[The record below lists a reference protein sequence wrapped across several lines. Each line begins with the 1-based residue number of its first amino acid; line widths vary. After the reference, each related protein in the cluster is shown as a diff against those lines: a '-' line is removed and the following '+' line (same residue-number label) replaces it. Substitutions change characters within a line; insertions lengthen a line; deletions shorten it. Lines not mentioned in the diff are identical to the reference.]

1 MIGLITI
8 DNKKIKELDNENIMH
23 TYGRYDVCLT
33 KGKGVY
39 AYDDNGKKYIDVS
52 SGIGVNSLGYC
63 DDGWVKAVSE
73 QAGTIQ
79 HISNYYYNKVAGV
92 LAEKLTKATGLSKVF
107 FGNSGA
113 EANECAI
120 KVARKYS
127 FDKYG
132 RGRDHIIT
140 LVNSFHGRTIAT
152 LSATGQDVFHNYFF
166 PFVEGFDNAIANDIE
181 SLKNTITDKTC
192 AVMLETVQGEG
203 GVNILDSEYLQQV
216 RKICDE
222 KDILLIVDEV
232 QTGVC
237 RTGKLYGYM
246 HSGIKPDV
254 VTSAKGLG
262 GGLPIGVCMVN
273 DKLKDVMGPST
284 HGTTFGSNPVVCAGA
299 NYIIDTVNTPEF
311 IEEINKKGAYFKEK
325 IEKIKGVKSVRQQG
339 LMIGIEVEGNA
350 GDLAKKCTENGL
362 LVITA
367 KTLLRMLPP
376 LNIKYEEIDEA
387 LAILKKVMEE

>member
-1 MIGLITI
+1 M

-132 RGRDHIIT
+132 RGRDRIIT

-166 PFVEGFDNAIANDIE
+166 PFVDGFDNAIANDIE
-181 SLKNTITDKTC
+181 SLKDTITDKTC

-246 HSGIKPDV
+246 HSGIKPEV

-262 GGLPIGVCMVN
+262 GGLPIGICMVN

-311 IEEINKKGAYFKEK
+311 IEEVNKKGTYFKEK
-325 IEKIKGVKSVRQQG
+325 LEKIKGVKSVRQQG

-350 GDLAKKCTENGL
+350 GDIAKKCTENGL

>member
-1 MIGLITI
+1 M

-52 SGIGVNSLGYC
+52 SGIGVNCLGYC

-132 RGRDHIIT
+132 RGRDRIVT

-152 LSATGQDVFHNYFF
+152 LSATGQNVFHNYFF
-166 PFVEGFDNAIANDIE
+166 PFVDGFDNAIANDIE
-181 SLKNTITDKTC
+181 SLKDTITDKTC

-246 HSGIKPDV
+246 HSDIKPDV

-262 GGLPIGVCMVN
+262 GGLPIGICMVN

-311 IEEINKKGAYFKEK
+311 IEEVNKKGAYFKEK

-339 LMIGIEVEGNA
+339 LMIGIEVECNA
-350 GDLAKKCTENGL
+350 GDIAKKCTENGL

>member
-1 MIGLITI
+1 M

-52 SGIGVNSLGYC
+52 SGIGVNCLGYC

-166 PFVEGFDNAIANDIE
+166 PFVDGFDNAIANDIE
-181 SLKNTITDKTC
+181 SLKDTITDKTC

-262 GGLPIGVCMVN
+262 GGLPIGICMVN

-311 IEEINKKGAYFKEK
+311 IEEVNKKGTYFKEK
-325 IEKIKGVKSVRQQG
+325 LEKIKGVKSVRQQG

-350 GDLAKKCTENGL
+350 GDIAKKCTENGL

-387 LAILKKVMEE
+387 LVILKKVMEE

>member
-1 MIGLITI
+1 M

-181 SLKNTITDKTC
+181 SLKDTITDKTC

-262 GGLPIGVCMVN
+262 GGLPIGICMVN

-339 LMIGIEVEGNA
+339 LMIGIEVDGNA
-350 GDLAKKCTENGL
+350 GDIAKKCTENGL

>member
-1 MIGLITI
+1 M

-52 SGIGVNSLGYC
+52 SGIGVNCLGYC

-120 KVARKYS
+120 KIARKYS

-132 RGRDHIIT
+132 KGRDHIIT

-166 PFVEGFDNAIANDIE
+166 PFVDGFDNAIANDIE

-262 GGLPIGVCMVN
+262 GGLPIGICMVN

-350 GDLAKKCTENGL
+350 GDIAKKCTENGL

-376 LNIKYEEIDEA
+376 LNIKYDEIDEA

>member
-1 MIGLITI
+1 M

-311 IEEINKKGAYFKEK
+311 IEDINKKGTYFKEK

-350 GDLAKKCTENGL
+350 GDIAKKCTENGL

>member
-1 MIGLITI
+1 M

-52 SGIGVNSLGYC
+52 SGIGVNCLGYC

-132 RGRDHIIT
+132 KGRDHIIT

-166 PFVEGFDNAIANDIE
+166 PFVDGFDNAIANDIE
-181 SLKNTITDKTC
+181 SLKDTITDKTC

-246 HSGIKPDV
+246 HSGINPDV

-262 GGLPIGVCMVN
+262 GGLPIGICMVN

-311 IEEINKKGAYFKEK
+311 IEEVNKKGAYFKEK

-350 GDLAKKCTENGL
+350 GDIAKKCTENGL

>member
-1 MIGLITI
+1 M

-52 SGIGVNSLGYC
+52 SGIGVNCLGYC

-132 RGRDHIIT
+132 KGRDHIIT

-166 PFVEGFDNAIANDIE
+166 PFVDGFDNAIANDIE

-262 GGLPIGVCMVN
+262 GGLPIGICMVN

-311 IEEINKKGAYFKEK
+311 IEEVNKKGAYFKEK

-350 GDLAKKCTENGL
+350 GDIAKKCTENGL

-376 LNIKYEEIDEA
+376 LNIKYDEIDEA

>member
-1 MIGLITI
+1 M

-52 SGIGVNSLGYC
+52 SGIGVNCLGYC

-132 RGRDHIIT
+132 KGRDHIIT

-166 PFVEGFDNAIANDIE
+166 PFVDGFDNAIANDIE
-181 SLKNTITDKTC
+181 SLKDTITDKTC

-262 GGLPIGVCMVN
+262 GGLPIGICMVN

-311 IEEINKKGAYFKEK
+311 IEEVNKKGAYFKEK

-350 GDLAKKCTENGL
+350 GDIAKKCTENGL

>member
-1 MIGLITI
+1 M

-52 SGIGVNSLGYC
+52 SGIGVNCLGYC

-132 RGRDHIIT
+132 KGRDHIIT

-166 PFVEGFDNAIANDIE
+166 PFVDGFDNAIANDIE

-246 HSGIKPDV
+246 HSGINPDV

-262 GGLPIGVCMVN
+262 GGLPIGICMVN

-311 IEEINKKGAYFKEK
+311 IEGINKKGAYFKEK

-350 GDLAKKCTENGL
+350 GDIAKKCTENGL

>member
-1 MIGLITI
+1 M

-52 SGIGVNSLGYC
+52 SGIGVNCLGYC

-132 RGRDHIIT
+132 RGRDRIIT

-166 PFVEGFDNAIANDIE
+166 PFVDGFDNAIANDIE
-181 SLKNTITDKTC
+181 NLKDTITDKTC

-262 GGLPIGVCMVN
+262 GGLPIGICMVN

-311 IEEINKKGAYFKEK
+311 IEEVNKKGTYFKEK
-325 IEKIKGVKSVRQQG
+325 LEKIKGVKSVRQQG

-350 GDLAKKCTENGL
+350 GDIAKKCTENGL

>member
-1 MIGLITI
+1 M

-52 SGIGVNSLGYC
+52 SGIGVNCLGYC

-132 RGRDHIIT
+132 KGRDHIIT

-262 GGLPIGVCMVN
+262 GGLPIGICMVN

-350 GDLAKKCTENGL
+350 GDIAKKCTENGL

-376 LNIKYEEIDEA
+376 LNIKYDEIDEA

>member
-1 MIGLITI
+1 M

-39 AYDDNGKKYIDVS
+39 AYDDSGKKYIDVS
-52 SGIGVNSLGYC
+52 SGIGVNCLGYC

-166 PFVEGFDNAIANDIE
+166 PFVDGFDNAIANDIE
-181 SLKNTITDKTC
+181 SLKDTITDKTC

-262 GGLPIGVCMVN
+262 GGLPIGICMVN

-325 IEKIKGVKSVRQQG
+325 LEKIKGVKSVRQQG

-350 GDLAKKCTENGL
+350 GDIAKKCTENGL

>member
-1 MIGLITI
+1 M

-79 HISNYYYNKVAGV
+79 HISNYYYSKVAGV

-350 GDLAKKCTENGL
+350 GDIAKKCTENGL

-367 KTLLRMLPP
+367 KTLLRILPP

>member
-1 MIGLITI
+1 M

-52 SGIGVNSLGYC
+52 SGIGVNCLGYC

-132 RGRDHIIT
+132 KGRDHIIT

-166 PFVEGFDNAIANDIE
+166 PFVDGFDNAIANDIE
-181 SLKNTITDKTC
+181 SLKDTITDKTC

-262 GGLPIGVCMVN
+262 GGLPIGICMVN
-273 DKLKDVMGPST
+273 DKIKDVMGPST

-350 GDLAKKCTENGL
+350 GDIAKKCTENGL

>member
-1 MIGLITI
+1 M

-79 HISNYYYNKVAGV
+79 HISNYYYNKVASV

-311 IEEINKKGAYFKEK
+311 IEEINKKGTYFKEK
-325 IEKIKGVKSVRQQG
+325 LEKIKGVKSVRQQG

-350 GDLAKKCTENGL
+350 GDIAKKCTENGL

>member
-1 MIGLITI
+1 M

-339 LMIGIEVEGNA
+339 LMIGIEVKGNA
-350 GDLAKKCTENGL
+350 GDIAKKCTENGL

>member
-1 MIGLITI
+1 M

-39 AYDDNGKKYIDVS
+39 AYDDSGKKYIDVS
-52 SGIGVNSLGYC
+52 SGIGVNCLGYC

-166 PFVEGFDNAIANDIE
+166 PFVDGFDNAIANDIE
-181 SLKNTITDKTC
+181 SLKDTITDKTC
-192 AVMLETVQGEG
+192 AVMIETVQGEG

-262 GGLPIGVCMVN
+262 GGLPIGICMVN

-311 IEEINKKGAYFKEK
+311 IEEVNKKGTYFKEK
-325 IEKIKGVKSVRQQG
+325 LEKIKGVKSVRQQG

-350 GDLAKKCTENGL
+350 GDIAKKCTENGL

>member
-1 MIGLITI
+1 M

-132 RGRDHIIT
+132 RGRDRIIT

-166 PFVEGFDNAIANDIE
+166 PFVDGFDNAIANDIE
-181 SLKNTITDKTC
+181 SLKDTITDKTC

-262 GGLPIGVCMVN
+262 GGLPIGICMVN

-311 IEEINKKGAYFKEK
+311 IEEVNKKGTYFKEK
-325 IEKIKGVKSVRQQG
+325 LEKIKGVKSVRQQG

-350 GDLAKKCTENGL
+350 GDIAKKCTENGL

-376 LNIKYEEIDEA
+376 LNIKYDEIDEA

>member
-1 MIGLITI
+1 M

-52 SGIGVNSLGYC
+52 SGIGVNCLGYC

-132 RGRDHIIT
+132 KGRDHIIT

-152 LSATGQDVFHNYFF
+152 LSATGQDIFHNYFF
-166 PFVEGFDNAIANDIE
+166 PFVDGFDNAIANDIE
-181 SLKNTITDKTC
+181 SLKDTITDKTC

-262 GGLPIGVCMVN
+262 GGLPIGICMVN

-325 IEKIKGVKSVRQQG
+325 IEKIKGIKSVRQQG
-339 LMIGIEVEGNA
+339 LMIGIEVDGNA
-350 GDLAKKCTENGL
+350 GDIAKKCTENGL

-376 LNIKYEEIDEA
+376 LNIKYDEIDEA

>member
-1 MIGLITI
+1 M

-132 RGRDHIIT
+132 RGRDRIIT

-166 PFVEGFDNAIANDIE
+166 PFVDGFDNAIANDIE
-181 SLKNTITDKTC
+181 SLKDTITDKTC

-262 GGLPIGVCMVN
+262 GGLPIGICMVN
-273 DKLKDVMGPST
+273 DKLKNVMGPST

-311 IEEINKKGAYFKEK
+311 IEEVNKKGTYFKEK
-325 IEKIKGVKSVRQQG
+325 LEKIKGVKSVRQQG

-350 GDLAKKCTENGL
+350 GDIAKKCTENGL

>member
-1 MIGLITI
+1 M

-52 SGIGVNSLGYC
+52 SGIGVNCLGYC

-166 PFVEGFDNAIANDIE
+166 PFVDGFDNAIANDIE
-181 SLKNTITDKTC
+181 SLKDTITNKTC

-262 GGLPIGVCMVN
+262 GGLPIGICMVN

-311 IEEINKKGAYFKEK
+311 IEEVNKKGTYFKEK
-325 IEKIKGVKSVRQQG
+325 LEKIKGVKSVRQQG

-350 GDLAKKCTENGL
+350 GDIAKKCTENGL

-376 LNIKYEEIDEA
+376 LNIKYDEIDEA

>member
-1 MIGLITI
+1 M

-52 SGIGVNSLGYC
+52 SGIGVNCLGYC

-166 PFVEGFDNAIANDIE
+166 PFVDGFDNAIANDIE
-181 SLKNTITDKTC
+181 SLKDTITDKTC

-222 KDILLIVDEV
+222 KDSLLIVDEV
-232 QTGVC
+232 ETGVC
-237 RTGKLYGYM
+237 RTRKLYGYM

-262 GGLPIGVCMVN
+262 GGLPIGICMVN

-311 IEEINKKGAYFKEK
+311 IEEVNKKGTYFKEK
-325 IEKIKGVKSVRQQG
+325 LEKIKGVKSVRQQG

-350 GDLAKKCTENGL
+350 GDIAKKCTENGL

>member
-1 MIGLITI
+1 M

-132 RGRDHIIT
+132 KGRDHIIT

-166 PFVEGFDNAIANDIE
+166 PFVDGFDNAIANDIE
-181 SLKNTITDKTC
+181 SLKDTITNKTC

-262 GGLPIGVCMVN
+262 GGLPIGICMVN

-311 IEEINKKGAYFKEK
+311 IEEVNKKGTYFKEK
-325 IEKIKGVKSVRQQG
+325 LEKIKGVKSVRQQG

-350 GDLAKKCTENGL
+350 GDIAKKCTENGL

>member
-1 MIGLITI
+1 ME
-8 DNKKIKELDNENIMH
+8 NEKIKQLDNENIMH
-23 TYGRYDVCLT
+23 TYARYDVCLT
-33 KGKGVY
+33 HGSGVY
-39 AYDDNGKKYIDVS
+39 AYDDSDKKYIDVS

-63 DDGWVKAVSE
+63 NPGWVKAVTE
-73 QAGTIQ
+73 QASKIQ
-79 HISNYYYNKVAGV
+79 HISNYYYSPVAGE

-132 RGRDHIIT
+132 AGRNRIVT
-140 LVNSFHGRTIAT
+140 LENSFHGRTIAT

-166 PFVEGFDNAIANDIE
+166 PFVEGFDYAKANDIE
-181 SLKNTITDKTC
+181 SLLSKITDKTC

-203 GVNILDSEYLQQV
+203 GVNILDSDYLKEV

-222 KDILLIVDEV
+222 RDILLIVDEV

-246 HSGIKPDV
+246 HSGITPDI

-262 GGLPIGVCMVN
+262 GGLPIGICMVGE
-273 DKLKDVMGPST
+273 KLSEVMGPSS

-299 NYIIDTVNTPEF
+299 KYILDTVNNPEF
-311 IEEINKKGAYFKEK
+311 IDEVNKKGKYIKENLL
-325 IEKIKGVKSVRQQG
+325 KIKGVKAVRQQG
-339 LMIGIEVEGNA
+339 LMIGIEVEENA
-350 GDLAKKCTENGL
+350 GDIAKKCTENGL
-362 LVITA
+362 LIITA

-376 LNIKYEEIDEA
+376 LNITYDEIDEA
-387 LAILKKVMEE
+387 LSILKKVMEG

>member
-1 MIGLITI
+1 M

-216 RKICDE
+216 RKICEE

-350 GDLAKKCTENGL
+350 GDIAKKCTENGL

>member
-1 MIGLITI
+1 M

-52 SGIGVNSLGYC
+52 SGIGVNCLGYC

-166 PFVEGFDNAIANDIE
+166 PFVDGFDNAIANDIE

-262 GGLPIGVCMVN
+262 GGLPIGICMVN

-311 IEEINKKGAYFKEK
+311 IEEVNKKGTYFKEK
-325 IEKIKGVKSVRQQG
+325 LEKIKGVKSVRQQG

-350 GDLAKKCTENGL
+350 GDIAKKCTENGL

>member
-1 MIGLITI
+1 M

-52 SGIGVNSLGYC
+52 SGIGVNCLGYC

-132 RGRDHIIT
+132 KGRDHIIT

-166 PFVEGFDNAIANDIE
+166 PFVDGFDNAIANDIE

-246 HSGIKPDV
+246 HSGINPDV

-262 GGLPIGVCMVN
+262 GGLPIGICMVN

-311 IEEINKKGAYFKEK
+311 IEKINKKGAYFKEK

-350 GDLAKKCTENGL
+350 GDIAKKCTENGL

>member
-1 MIGLITI
+1 M

-166 PFVEGFDNAIANDIE
+166 PFVDGFDNAIANDIE

-222 KDILLIVDEV
+222 NDILLIVDEV

-262 GGLPIGVCMVN
+262 GGLPIGICMVN

-311 IEEINKKGAYFKEK
+311 IEEVNKKGTYFKEK
-325 IEKIKGVKSVRQQG
+325 LEKIKGVKSVRQQG

-350 GDLAKKCTENGL
+350 GDIAKKCTENGL

-387 LAILKKVMEE
+387 LAILKKVMGE

>member
-1 MIGLITI
+1 ME
-8 DNKKIKELDNENIMH
+8 NEKIKQLDSENIMH
-23 TYGRYDVCLT
+23 TYARYDVCLT
-33 KGKGVY
+33 HGSGVY
-39 AYDDNGKKYIDVS
+39 AYDDSDKKYIDVS

-63 DDGWVKAVSE
+63 NPGWVKAVTE
-73 QAGTIQ
+73 QASKIQ
-79 HISNYYYNKVAGV
+79 HISNYYYSPVAGE
-92 LAEKLTKATGLSKVF
+92 LAQKLTKATGLSKVF

-132 RGRDHIIT
+132 EDRNRIVT
-140 LVNSFHGRTIAT
+140 LENSFHGRTIAT

-166 PFVEGFDNAIANDIE
+166 PFVEGFDYARANDIE
-181 SLKNTITDKTC
+181 NLLSKITDKTC

-203 GVNILDSEYLQQV
+203 GVNILDSRYLNEV
-216 RKICDE
+216 GKICDE
-222 KDILLIVDEV
+222 RDILLIVDEV

-246 HSGIKPDV
+246 HSGITPDI

-262 GGLPIGVCMVN
+262 GGLPIGICMVGE
-273 DKLKDVMGPST
+273 KLSEVMGPSS

-299 NYIIDTVNTPEF
+299 NYIIDTVNTPDF
-311 IEEINKKGAYFKEK
+311 IEEVNKKGEYIKE
-325 IEKIKGVKSVRQQG
+325 ELLKIKGVKAVRQQG

-350 GDLAKKCTENGL
+350 GEIAKKCTENGL
-362 LVITA
+362 LIITA

-376 LNIKYEEIDEA
+376 LNITYDEIDEA
-387 LAILKKVMEE
+387 LSVLKKVMEG

>member
-1 MIGLITI
+1 M

-52 SGIGVNSLGYC
+52 SGIGVNCLGYC

-132 RGRDHIIT
+132 KGRDHIIT

-166 PFVEGFDNAIANDIE
+166 PFVDGFDNAIANDIE

-246 HSGIKPDV
+246 HSDIKPDV

-262 GGLPIGVCMVN
+262 GGLPIGICMVN

-325 IEKIKGVKSVRQQG
+325 LEKIKGVKSVRQQG

-350 GDLAKKCTENGL
+350 GDIAKKCTENGL

>member
-1 MIGLITI
+1 M

-52 SGIGVNSLGYC
+52 SGIGVNCLGYC

-166 PFVEGFDNAIANDIE
+166 PFVDGFDNAIANDIE
-181 SLKNTITDKTC
+181 SLKDTITDKTC

-262 GGLPIGVCMVN
+262 GGLPIGICMVN

-325 IEKIKGVKSVRQQG
+325 LEKIKGVKSVRQQG

-350 GDLAKKCTENGL
+350 GDIAKKCTENGL

>member
-1 MIGLITI
+1 M

-52 SGIGVNSLGYC
+52 SGIGVNCLGYC

-132 RGRDHIIT
+132 RGRDRIIT

-166 PFVEGFDNAIANDIE
+166 PFVDGFDNAIANDIE
-181 SLKNTITDKTC
+181 SLKDTITDKTC

-262 GGLPIGVCMVN
+262 GGLPIGICMVN

-311 IEEINKKGAYFKEK
+311 IEEVNKKGTYFKEK

-350 GDLAKKCTENGL
+350 GDIAKKCTENGL

>member
-1 MIGLITI
+1 M

-92 LAEKLTKATGLSKVF
+92 LAEKLTKATELSKVF

-132 RGRDHIIT
+132 RGRDRIIT

-166 PFVEGFDNAIANDIE
+166 PFVDGFDNAIANDIE
-181 SLKNTITDKTC
+181 SLKDTITDKTC

-262 GGLPIGVCMVN
+262 GGLPIGICMVN

-311 IEEINKKGAYFKEK
+311 IEEVNKKGAYFKEK
-325 IEKIKGVKSVRQQG
+325 LEKIKGVKSVRQQG

-350 GDLAKKCTENGL
+350 GDIAKKCTENGL

>member
-1 MIGLITI
+1 M

-132 RGRDHIIT
+132 KGRDHIIT

-166 PFVEGFDNAIANDIE
+166 PFVDGFDNAIANDIE
-181 SLKNTITDKTC
+181 SLKDTITDKTC

-262 GGLPIGVCMVN
+262 GGLPIGICMVN

-350 GDLAKKCTENGL
+350 GDIAKKCTENGL

-376 LNIKYEEIDEA
+376 LNIKYDEIDEA

>member
-1 MIGLITI
+1 M

-350 GDLAKKCTENGL
+350 GDIAKKCTENGL